1 MIVGIILTVG
11 FAAQNLPPFNERE
24 NVGSW
29 RTLPLYFG
37 TALFAFEGIALVLPL
52 QNSMKNPKEFSKP
65 LGVLNVGM
73 SIVTAIYI
81 IVGCVGYWQYGDHTE
96 GSLTLN
102 VPVDSM

>member
-11 FAAQNLPPFNERE
+11 YATQDLPPFESRKAFASFE
-24 NVGSW
+24 
-29 RTLPLYFG
+29 TLPLYFG

-52 QNSMKNPKEFSKP
+52 QNSMKDPRNFSRP

-73 SIVTAIYI
+73 VFVSSIYI
-81 IVGCVGYWQYGDHTE
+81 IVGLIGYWKYGEETQ

-102 VPVDSM
+102 LPTEDM